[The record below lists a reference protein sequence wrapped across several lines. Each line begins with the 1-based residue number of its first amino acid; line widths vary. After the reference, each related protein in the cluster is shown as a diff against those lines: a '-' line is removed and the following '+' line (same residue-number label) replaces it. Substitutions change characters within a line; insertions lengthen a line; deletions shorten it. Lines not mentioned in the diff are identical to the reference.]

1 MAIDPYDRSSAPL
14 PSPPPARY
22 DVSGGLPAAM
32 YQPPKPP
39 SLWSEFWTLTRIVYG
54 ILFWPLLALF
64 AVLLA
69 VFGVFILYT
78 IHPAFALLAIVAVAA
93 VIAAFAWWEGRR
105 IRPPGV

>member
-1 MAIDPYDRSSAPL
+1 
-14 PSPPPARY
+14 
-22 DVSGGLPAAM
+22 M

-69 VFGVFILYT
+69 VVGVFVLFT
-78 IHPAFALLAIVAVAA
+78 IHPAFALLAIAA
-93 VIAAFAWWEGRR
+93 VIAALAWWESQRV
-105 IRPPGV
+105 RPPGA